1 MDNQKIRGIKII
13 QCILCF
19 MMVGSFLFF
28 VLGQVL
34 LPAEN
39 NIEKSTFRLFQS
51 DWVRIMPDGTQVPV
65 SVPGECGVQHG
76 EWVNIATTL
85 PLDQED
91 TYICVRSM
99 QQELNIYV
107 GDELRKEYSTL
118 ATQPFG
124 KTSTMTYVFFPIY
137 ESDAGCT
144 LRIEFMSDSAYA
156 GYVSE
161 MYMGEMFDIT
171 NHFYGLHAPSL
182 LAAVLLFLIGVFVV
196 CGSIFIRYIY
206 KREVELVHLGNAI
219 LIAATW
225 LIVESKIRQF
235 VFPNSTIAMLMGF
248 FMIAVLPYPF
258 LSYINSVQNYRYQKV
273 YLTLE
278 IFTAANFAAVVA
290 LQVFNIKD
298 FFETMTSSHII
309 ILALII
315 AMGVTIVRD
324 IQKGYVK
331 EYREVAF
338 GFAGL
343 MLAGV
348 CEISLTYI
356 IDARL
361 NGIALCVGL
370 VMLLITA
377 GLKTVR
383 DMFNIEKEKQLA
395 VAASESKA
403 QFLANMSHEIRTPIN
418 TVIGMN
424 EMILR
429 ENRDE
434 NIDEYA
440 YNIKSASH
448 MLLSLVNDVL
458 DFSKIEAGKLQ
469 IVEEKYNT
477 AFMLKD
483 VVLGIRTRAEQK
495 NLMLKL
501 DIDESIPAVL
511 KGDEV
516 RIKQILYNL
525 LSNAIKYTEKG
536 FVTFTVKGVHSEE
549 GFALSMSVKDT
560 GIGIK
565 KEDMDKLFS
574 SFQRLELSKNR
585 YIEGTG
591 LGLNITKR
599 LVNIMNGTID
609 VESEYGKGSCFSV
622 QIPQQ
627 VVNAE
632 AMGSIEQ
639 KHKASQNEK
648 DSEESMVYIPDAR
661 ILVVDDTKMNLN
673 VLKVLLKRTHAQL
686 DFAQSGTECLEK
698 SKEKKYDLILM
709 DHMMPEPDGIQTL
722 HMIVEDDNNKNKET
736 PIIVLT
742 ANAIEGMKEQYM
754 KEGFADYL
762 AKPVEPDQLEN
773 ILAKFLVR

>member
-1 MDNQKIRGIKII
+1 MDIQKRWGTKLV
-13 QCILCF
+13 QRILWL
-19 MMVGSFLFF
+19 MMVSAFLFF
-28 VLGQVL
+28 VLGQML

-39 NIEKSTFRLFQS
+39 NTEESTFCIFQS
-51 DWVRIMPDGTQVPV
+51 EWERVMLDGTHIPV
-65 SVPGECGVQHG
+65 SVPGECGAQRG
-76 EWVNIATTL
+76 DWVTITTTL
-85 PLDQED
+85 PQDQED

-99 QQELNIYV
+99 QQELKIYV

-118 ATQPFG
+118 NTQLFG
-124 KTSTMTYVFFPIY
+124 KTSTMTYVLFPIY
-137 ESDAGCT
+137 EADAGST
-144 LRIEFMSDSAYA
+144 LCIEFMSDSAYA
-156 GYVSE
+156 GYISE

-171 NHFYGLHAPSL
+171 NHFYELYAPSL
-182 LAAVLLFLIGVFVV
+182 IAAVLLFLIGVFVI
-196 CGSIFIRYIY
+196 CGSIFVRFFY
-206 KREVELVHLGNAI
+206 KREVDLMHLGNAI

-248 FMIAVLPYPF
+248 LMIAVLPYPF
-258 LSYINSVQNYRYQKV
+258 LSYINSVQSYRYQKI
-273 YLTLE
+273 YMTLG
-278 IFTAANFAAVVA
+278 IFTAINFATVVL
-290 LQVFNIKD
+290 LQVANIMD

-309 ILALII
+309 ILALIVT
-315 AMGVTIVRD
+315 MGTTIVRD
-324 IQKGYVK
+324 ILKGYVR

-348 CEISLTYI
+348 CEISLTYVQ
-356 IDARL
+356 DAQL
-361 NGIALCVGL
+361 NGIALCLGL
-370 VMLLITA
+370 VLLLIAA

-429 ENRDE
+429 ESKDE

-469 IVEEKYNT
+469 IVEEKYYT
-477 AFMLKD
+477 ASLLKD
-483 VVLGIRTRAEQK
+483 VVLGIQTRAEAK
-495 NLMLKL
+495 NLIFKL
-501 DIDESIPAVL
+501 DIDESVPAIL

-536 FVTFTVKGVHSEE
+536 MVAFSVRGVDSED
-549 GFALSMSVKDT
+549 GFALSLSVKDT

-565 KEDMDKLFS
+565 KEDMDKLFA

-591 LGLNITKR
+591 LGLNITQR
-599 LVNIMNGTID
+599 LVDIMNGTIE
-609 VESEYGKGSCFSV
+609 VQSEYGKGSCFTV

-627 VVNAE
+627 IVE
-632 AMGSIEQ
+632 ATPMGSIEQ
-639 KHKASQNEK
+639 KHKAVQMEK
-648 DSEESMVYIPDAR
+648 KTQESTIHIPDAN

-673 VLKVLLKRTHAQL
+673 VLKVLLKRTSAQL

-698 SKEKKYDLILM
+698 TKTKKYDLILM

-722 HMIVEDDNNKNKET
+722 HMIVEDAANENRET
-736 PIIVLT
+736 PVIVLT
-742 ANAIEGMKEQYM
+742 ANAVEGMKEQYM

-762 AKPVEPDQLEN
+762 AKPVEADKLEN
-773 ILAKFLVR
+773 VLAKFLCQ